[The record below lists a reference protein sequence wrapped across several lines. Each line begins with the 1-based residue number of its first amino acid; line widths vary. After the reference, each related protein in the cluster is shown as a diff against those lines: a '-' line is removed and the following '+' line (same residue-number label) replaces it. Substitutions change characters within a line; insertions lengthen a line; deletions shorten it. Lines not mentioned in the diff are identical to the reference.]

1 MAHDLAS
8 AAHRLLAAVVLV
20 AIVPGVSAAQ
30 RRNPNPGDAGN
41 TGAQAVP
48 RTEAR
53 DPTSDPRPAPPAS
66 TPETPRQEPNRPTG
80 RPTTPNAEPGET
92 TSGSP
97 RAGARAREGQP
108 VAGTAVPRGSV
119 SSPGANVVVL
129 PTYHGYWPWGYGGV
143 GFGYYSDYYGPYGYY
158 DPFGYG
164 AYPPATSTYPPEGSL
179 RLKVKPRAAQVY
191 VDGYFVGVVDEFDG
205 IFQRLQLEAGP
216 HRIEVRAPGFENLA
230 IDVQIRWDRTTTVE
244 EMLRRSP

>member
-1 MAHDLAS
+1 MAHDIS
-8 AAHRLLAAVVLV
+8 PSAHRLLVAVVLV

-30 RRNPNPGDAGN
+30 RRNPNPGDADN
-41 TGAQAVP
+41 TGGQAVP

-53 DPTSDPRPAPPAS
+53 EPSDPKPAPPAS
-66 TPETPRQEPNRPTG
+66 TPETPRQEPTRGNE
-80 RPTTPNAEPGET
+80 RPTTRIPDTVET
-92 TSGSP
+92 TSASP
-97 RAGARAREGQP
+97 RAGTRAREGRP
-108 VAGTAVPRGSV
+108 VSGTAVPRGSV
-119 SSPGANVVVL
+119 SRPGPDLVVV

-143 GFGYYSDYYGPYGYY
+143 GFGYYGDYYGPHGYY

-164 AYPPATSTYPPEGSL
+164 AYPPAATTYPPEGSL
-179 RLKVKPRAAQVY
+179 RLKVKPRDAQVF

-216 HRIEVRAPGFENLA
+216 HRIELRAPGFETLA

-244 EMLRRSP
+244 DMLRRSP